1 MFENIMEINK
11 QLLNYFNSFSDIE
24 LIWENIGILA
34 DSPIFFLPIF
44 LVWAWIY
51 YSFINKP
58 SSEKNEKKSNL
69 IFIVYWVIFSILV
82 SLLIQQFVHLD
93 RPELHLINS
102 WKLLMEHLPDASFPS
117 DHATVSFAFLT
128 WLFLANYKKIWLV
141 FLPFVL
147 IMNISRIIA
156 WVHWPFDI
164 LAWSL
169 VWIFTMVF
177 MFKYWKKCK
186 ILININKFIIKIMN
200 YIKL

>member
-44 LVWAWIY
+44 LVWAWSY